1 MRFTIARQIING
13 LTCPA
18 KELELPTPL
27 FFFLI
32 AIVYIPRTGTTSY
45 HFCLASTMRGAR
57 RLAPIKV
64 DE

>member
-1 MRFTIARQIING
+1 MALHALLRSLNYQHHF
-13 LTCPA
+13 
-18 KELELPTPL
+18 

-64 DE
+64 DEI